1 MEEALEMIELEKK
14 RAFIEEKELS
24 QLKSEMADYEE
35 DIVDFKQVSK
45 LVGESD
51 RLITK
56 SFPLF
61 WLASK
66 PLQNRTSFFRAH
78 FWVGLRETFFPI
90 SGAEAHLR
98 RGRSTQ
104 NVVW

>member
-1 MEEALEMIELEKK
+1 MWLQLTVEDIDHVEEALEMIELEKK

-45 LVGESD
+45 LVGASD

-66 PLQNRTSFFRAH
+66 PLQNRTSFFSSALLGWITRNLLSD
-78 FWVGLRETFFPI
+78 FG
-90 SGAEAHLR
+90 G
-98 RGRSTQ
+98 
-104 NVVW
+104 